1 MMNNVISLDTDPVT
15 GEQSIKLPDEL
26 FAEHGWQIGDTV
38 EFYSEGESCLIVN
51 RSLRER
57 QGHVKED

>member
-1 MMNNVISLDTDPVT
+1 MMNKVVSLDTDPAT

-26 FAEHGWQIGDTV
+26 FAEYGWQIGDTV
-38 EFYSEGESCLIVN
+38 VFFSEGESCLMVN

-57 QGHVKED
+57 QDHDKGD

>member
-1 MMNNVISLDTDPVT
+1 MMNKVVSLDTDPAT

-26 FAEHGWQIGDTV
+26 FAEYGWQIGDTV
-38 EFYSEGESCLIVN
+38 VFFSEGESCLMVN